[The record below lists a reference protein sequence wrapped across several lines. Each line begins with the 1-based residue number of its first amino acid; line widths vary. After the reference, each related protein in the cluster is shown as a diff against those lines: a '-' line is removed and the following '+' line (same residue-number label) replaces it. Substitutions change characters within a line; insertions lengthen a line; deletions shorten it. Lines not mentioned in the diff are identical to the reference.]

1 MEQPKKESI
10 NIMNCSISSIYYC
23 PVKTLSFQSIES
35 CNVKKELGMINDR
48 IFAFSR
54 GVDLEKANSMEANPN
69 DRKLINLLTL
79 KNSPAL
85 NKYNFTYKEGRLS
98 LNLKE
103 KEIISISPDNN
114 EERIKLSEKL
124 IELESSLAKP
134 IFLLKNTEFPFFDTT
149 HSNNI
154 FFNSKRN
161 IINFYNFTYPI
172 SFFSCIQTIK
182 IKITPKS
189 FKLNFLINL
198 FFKIFNCI

>member
-54 GVDLEKANSMEANPN
+54 GVDLKKAKSMESNPN

-85 NKYNFTYKEGRLS
+85 NKYNFTYSRY
-98 LNLKE
+98 
-103 KEIISISPDNN
+103 
-114 EERIKLSEKL
+114 RIKLV
-124 IELESSLAKP
+124 
-134 IFLLKNTEFPFFDTT
+134 
-149 HSNNI
+149 
-154 FFNSKRN
+154 
-161 IINFYNFTYPI
+161 
-172 SFFSCIQTIK
+172 
-182 IKITPKS
+182 
-189 FKLNFLINL
+189 
-198 FFKIFNCI
+198 

>member
-1 MEQPKKESI
+1 
-10 NIMNCSISSIYYC
+10 MNYLISSIYYC
-23 PVKTLSFQSIES
+23 PVKTLSFQSIEN

-54 GVDLEKANSMEANPN
+54 GVDLEKAKSMEANPN

-114 EERIKLSEKL
+114 EERTKLSEKL

-154 FFNSKRN
+154 FNS
-161 IINFYNFTYPI
+161 I
-172 SFFSCIQTIK
+172 S
-182 IKITPKS
+182 
-189 FKLNFLINL
+189 LINL
-198 FFKIFNCI
+198 NTVEILKKELMKKLSLKGLGVIFILRD

>member
-23 PVKTLSFQSIES
+23 PVKSLSFQNIES

-54 GVDLEKANSMEANPN
+54 GLDLEKAKSIEANPS
-69 DRKLINLLTL
+69 DRKLNNLLTL

-85 NKYNFTYKEGRLS
+85 NKYNFTYKEGNLS

-103 KEIISISPDNN
+103 KEIISISPDIN

-149 HSNNI
+149 HSSNI
-154 FFNSKRN
+154 FNS
-161 IINFYNFTYPI
+161 I
-172 SFFSCIQTIK
+172 SLLS
-182 IKITPKS
+182 
-189 FKLNFLINL
+189 LIH
-198 FFKIFNCI
+198 I